1 MAIRCSA
8 TEGYHMEL
16 VRVVVNGA
24 LGSMGQEIAKAVVLE
39 PGMKAVGAVEKE
51 VAQQYLPLVGTMELV
66 PFSSDLGS
74 LLKECN
80 ADVVVDFT
88 DAGTSIAAARTA
100 IGQKVS
106 MVIGTTGL
114 SEGDLREIEQ
124 LCKEN
129 GVGVIVASDFSLGA
143 ALLVHLSRY
152 ASRFFDHGEI
162 IEMHHD
168 KRASVPSE
176 TAIATAGAMLEGHG
190 KPFGCPESEQ
200 EKGADARGVM
210 IDGIAVHSVRLPGF
224 LAGQEVIFSGAG
236 ETLSLHHNAMS
247 RECYLQGV
255 LLAIKKVTERKGLT
269 RGLDALL
276 DLE

>member
-1 MAIRCSA
+1 MDF
-8 TEGYHMEL
+8 

-24 LGSMGQEIAKAVVLE
+24 LGRMGQEIAKAVVLE
-39 PGMKAVGAVEKE
+39 PGMKAVGAVERE
-51 VAQQYLPLVGTMELV
+51 VAQQYLPLAGTMELV
-66 PFSSDLGS
+66 PFSSDLGA

-88 DAGTSIAAARTA
+88 DAEASIAAARTA
-100 IGQKVS
+100 IRQKVS

-114 SEGDLREIEQ
+114 SEDDLREIEQ
-124 LCKEN
+124 LCKDN
-129 GVGVIVASDFSLGA
+129 GVGAVVAADFSLGA
-143 ALLVHLSRY
+143 ALMVHLSRY
-152 ASRFFDHGEI
+152 ASRFFDHAEI
-162 IEMHHD
+162 VEMHHD
-168 KRASVPSE
+168 KKADAPSE

-190 KPFGCPESEQ
+190 KRFGCRESKQ
-200 EKGADARGVM
+200 EKFGDARGVM

-255 LLAIKKVTERKGLT
+255 LLAIKKVKRRKGLT
-269 RGLDALL
+269 CGLDALL